1 MEIVGTIKD
10 LNIHRHNRE
19 HFKYHRQEVIIETPG
34 MYPKI
39 VQLNLWGLKIQSY
52 NLSIGQRISAHV
64 NVESKRHHQKWYTTL
79 DIYDIEYLS

>member
-1 MEIVGTIKD
+1 MLWFFFTTSINHFEID
-10 LNIHRHNRE
+10 FPL
-19 HFKYHRQEVIIETPG
+19 ETPG